1 MRLLHQRILQLG
13 IILIGS
19 GWMLGATS
27 WNPAHA
33 GRPVD
38 FDREIR
44 PILSEHCYEC
54 HGPDHKAR
62 KADLRLD
69 RKEDAFRDREGYAV
83 IVPGKLEESELIQR
97 ITSTDPNEVMPPR
110 KFKKHLNPQE
120 IELLRRWV
128 AEGAKWEGHWSYT
141 LPASVPLPS
150 VKDRGWPR
158 NPIDHFVLT
167 RLENEGLRP
176 SPEADRATL
185 IRRVSLDL
193 IGLPPT
199 PAEVDVFENDPRPD
213 AYEQLVNRLLALPH
227 YGERQARPWL
237 DQARYADTNGYEKDG
252 RRSIWP
258 YRDWVIRAFNR
269 DLPFDRFTIE
279 QIAGDLVPNATLEQR
294 VATGFHRNTMV
305 NAEGGVDDEEFR
317 VAAVVDRIN
326 TTMQVWMGTTFAC
339 AQCHDHKYDPFTQ
352 REYFQLF
359 AFFNNNADGGG
370 STAPE
375 VAIPTP
381 DEAARQGGIR
391 GERARLQAELDRA
404 AKAKPPDASR
414 LKSIK
419 EQIAALEKQ
428 EAAIHPA
435 TTMVMQ
441 ELPQPRE
448 THVLIRGSHNVKG
461 DRVAPGVPAVL
472 HPLAPG
478 QPPNRLSLARWLV
491 NPRNPLVGRV
501 TMNRVW
507 AQEFGRGIVETSEDF
522 GVQGEP
528 PSHPEL
534 LAWLAEELVRQ
545 DWSLK
550 AMHRLIVTSATYRQ
564 SSRVTPDRLERDPY
578 NRLFSR
584 GPRFRME
591 AEMVRDQAL
600 ALSGLLR
607 RTIGGPSVFPYQP
620 EGIWFAP
627 YSSERWNESRG
638 GDQYRRGLY
647 TFWRRS
653 APYPAFLAF
662 DAPSREV
669 CCERRARTNTPL
681 QALSTLN
688 DPAFVQPAAALARRI
703 LEESQGKGTIA
714 DRAAYAFRLV
724 LARRPRA
731 AELRHLVAL
740 YAENLDQYRR
750 DPAAAGKLAAEGQ
763 GRAPM
768 IHAGG
773 IDQAELAA
781 WTVVAN
787 VLLNLDETVTKG

>member
-1 MRLLHQRILQLG
+1 MRSSCQWPVRLG
-13 IILIGS
+13 IVLISYGWIFGS
-19 GWMLGATS
+19 AGQ
-27 WNPAHA
+27 NPARA
-33 GRPVD
+33 ARPVD

-54 HGPDHKAR
+54 HGPDAKAR

-69 RKEDAFRDREGYAV
+69 RKDDAFRDRDGYAV
-83 IVPGKLEESELIQR
+83 IVPAKVEESELVRR
-97 ITSTDPNEVMPPR
+97 ITSHDPDEMMPPP
-110 KFKKHLNPQE
+110 KFKKRLNAQH

-141 LPASVPLPS
+141 LPASVPPPS
-150 VKDRGWPR
+150 VRDRMWPR
-158 NPIDHFVLT
+158 NPIDRLVLA
-167 RLENEGLRP
+167 RLEAEGLSP
-176 SPEADRATL
+176 TPEADRAAL
-185 IRRVSLDL
+185 IRRASLDL

-199 PAEVDVFENDPRPD
+199 AEEVDAFEHDRGPD
-213 AYEQLVNRLLALPH
+213 AYDRLVDRLLASPH

-252 RRSIWP
+252 SRSIWP

-269 DLPFDRFTIE
+269 NLPFDRFTIE
-279 QIAGDLVPNATLEQR
+279 QIAGDLLPNATLDQR

-305 NAEGGVDDEEFR
+305 NEEGGTDDEEFR
-317 VAAVVDRIN
+317 VAAIVDRLN
-326 TTMQVWMGTTFAC
+326 TTMQVWMGTTIAC

-359 AFFNNNADGGG
+359 AFFNNTTDRGG
-370 STAPE
+370 SKAPE
-375 VAIPTP
+375 LALPTP
-381 DEAARQGGIR
+381 EQAAKQVEIR
-391 GERARLQAELDRA
+391 AELARRQAELDQL
-404 AKAKPPDASR
+404 AKAKSPEATR
-414 LKSIK
+414 LKALK
-419 EQIAALEKQ
+419 DQIAALKKQ
-428 EAAIHPA
+428 EQTIRPA

-461 DRVAPGVPAVL
+461 DRVEPGVPKVL
-472 HPLAPG
+472 HPLPG
-478 QPPNRLSLARWLV
+478 NPPANRLALARWLV
-491 NPRNPLVGRV
+491 DPRNPLVGRV
-501 TMNRVW
+501 ILNRIW
-507 AQEFGRGIVETSEDF
+507 AQYFGRGIVETSEDF

-534 LAWLAEELVRQ
+534 LAWLAKEFVRQ
-545 DWSLK
+545 GWDLK

-600 ALSGLLR
+600 AFSGLLK

-620 EGIWFAP
+620 DGIWFAP
-627 YSSERWNESRG
+627 YSGERWNESTR

-653 APYPAFLAF
+653 APYPSFLAF

-669 CCERRARTNTPL
+669 CCERRSRTNTPL
-681 QALSTLN
+681 QALATLN
-688 DPAFVQPAAALARRI
+688 DPAIVQPAAALARRI
-703 LEESQGKGTIA
+703 LDDATGTTVE

-724 LARRPRA
+724 LARKPRA

-740 YAENLDQYRR
+740 FAENLAQYRR
-750 DPAAAGKLAAEGQ
+750 DPAAAAALI
-763 GRAPM
+763 ASSST
-768 IHAGG
+768 HAG
-773 IDQAELAA
+773 DKAELAA
-781 WTVVAN
+781 WIVVAN
-787 VLLNLDETVTKG
+787 VLLNLDETLTKG